1 MCRKVSDVNLKS
13 PSHMYAITLVVGTWL
28 ACSSIAGAFA
38 VDYNGMRTSV
48 THMISEKIS
57 KKPIDMDY
65 HDDI

>member
-1 MCRKVSDVNLKS
+1 
-13 PSHMYAITLVVGTWL
+13 MYAITLVVGTWL